1 MSKKRRQ
8 YSSEFKAKVALA
20 ALKGD
25 ETTSALAARFEI
37 HPSMVSQWKRELLD
51 NAAGL
56 FEGSGGK
63 AAQKS
68 QEEVDTLYREIG
80 KLTVERD
87 FLSRKARALSR
98 AQRLAMIEPSTPD
111 TPSLRRQC
119 QLLGISRS
127 SLYYQRREWLAE
139 DLALMRLIDEQH
151 LLTPVYGSRRMT
163 AHLNRLGRRINRKRV
178 RRLMRQMGLQA
189 IYPRPRTSLPG
200 KGHRIYPYRL
210 RGLTIDRPN
219 QVWATDISYIP
230 LARGFMYLVAVM
242 DWHSRRVLSWRVSNT
257 LDTDFCI
264 DALEE
269 ALSRHG
275 PPEIFNTDQGCQFTS
290 QAFTDVLEAHGVTI
304 SMDGKGCY
312 RDNIFVERLW
322 RSVKYE
328 CVYLKAFKDGAQL
341 KEELGHYFTW
351 YNQERPHQGLD
362 DATPDELYFAQPLN
376 KAA

>member
-1 MSKKRRQ
+1 M
-8 YSSEFKAKVALA
+8 
-20 ALKGD
+20 
-25 ETTSALAARFEI
+25 
-37 HPSMVSQWKRELLD
+37 
-51 NAAGL
+51 
-56 FEGSGGK
+56 
-63 AAQKS
+63 
-68 QEEVDTLYREIG
+68 
-80 KLTVERD
+80 
-87 FLSRKARALSR
+87 SR
-98 AQRLAMIEPSTPD
+98 AQRLAMFEPPSSA

-119 QLLGISRS
+119 QLLCISRS
-127 SLYYQRREWLAE
+127 SLYYLHRALLAE
-139 DLALMRLIDEQH
+139 DLRLMRLIDEQY

-163 AHLNRLGRRINRKRV
+163 VHFNRLGHRVNRKRI

-189 IYPRPRTSLPG
+189 VYPRPRTSLPG

-210 RGLTIDRPN
+210 RGLTIDGPN

-269 ALSRHG
+269 ALARHG
-275 PPEIFNTDQGCQFTS
+275 PPEIFNSDQGCQFTS
-290 QAFTDVLEAHGVTI
+290 QAFTGVLEAHGVQI

-322 RSVKYE
+322 RSVKHE
-328 CVYLKAFKDGAQL
+328 CVYLKAFKDGAHL
-341 KEELGHYFTW
+341 KRELRDYFIW

-362 DATPDELYFAQPLN
+362 DATPDEMYFQQPLTQ
-376 KAA
+376 AA